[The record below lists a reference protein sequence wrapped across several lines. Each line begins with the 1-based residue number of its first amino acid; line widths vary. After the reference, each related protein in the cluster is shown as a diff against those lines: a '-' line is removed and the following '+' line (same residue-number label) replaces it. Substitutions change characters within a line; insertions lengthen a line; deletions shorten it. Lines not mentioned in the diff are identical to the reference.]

1 MKVELFEKILH
12 TTPIE
17 IEDDTPVVST
27 RTAPG
32 SPVQIDVESSQTP
45 SKAQKRRQN
54 RKEAIKALA
63 KWGPQKV
70 ADWLAEDSE
79 LIQYKTTFKLNEV
92 DGVELPTL
100 TDKYL
105 KLELGIEILGHRM
118 KILGLIEN
126 LIANVVQ
133 QTVFL

>member
-1 MKVELFEKILH
+1 MKIELFEKIVN

-17 IEDDTPVVST
+17 IEDDSP
-27 RTAPG
+27 APSMRIQPA
-32 SPVQIDVESSQTP
+32 SPPQIDLDSTP
-45 SKAQKRRQN
+45 SKSQKRRQN
-54 RKEAIKALA
+54 RKEAIKKLA

-79 LIQYKTTFKLNEV
+79 LIQYKNVFKVNEV

-105 KLELGIEILGHRM
+105 KMELGIEIFGHRM
-118 KILGLIEN
+118 KILGLIDN
-126 LIANVVQ
+126 LVANGVEQ
-133 QTVFL
+133 GIFE